1 MECLRYEKVFK
12 IGSELHTQTKIL
24 CVWRD
29 AVGTCSVLP
38 EHGVKAE
45 KIQCFF
51 PLHKYFSSCVL
62 R

>member
-1 MECLRYEKVFK
+1 MESLRYEKVFK
-12 IGSELHTQTKIL
+12 IGSELQTHTKIL
-24 CVWRD
+24 WLWRD

-38 EHGVKAE
+38 ERGVKTE
-45 KIQCFF
+45 KIQRFF